1 MRFKIDENLPQES
14 AELLIQANHDAM
26 TVIAQRM
33 GGGPDPNLATVCNSE
48 GRVLVTLD
56 LDFADIRAYPP
67 AKHPGFIV
75 LRPISQAKSHVLNLL
90 RLVIERLPSEEL
102 TGKLWVVDEN
112 GIRIRESD

>member
-14 AELLIQANHDAM
+14 ADLLRQASHDAV

-33 GGGPDPNLATVCNSE
+33 GGGPDPNLATVCNSK

-56 LDFADIRAYPP
+56 LDFADIRAYPRVEYR
-67 AKHPGFIV
+67 GFIV
-75 LRPISQAKSHVLNLL
+75 LRPTSQAKSHVLNLL
-90 RLVIERLPSEEL
+90 QLAIERLPSEEL
-102 TGKLWVVDEN
+102 TGKLWVVDEG